1 MNDTATTAVRDLIGT
16 FTKVALPKLARA
28 RRPKD
33 LKALARD
40 PKLIE
45 ALGRDLIPLID
56 AASRY
61 TLPVKSRVV
70 GHVSATITG
79 AAGPLAANAAE
90 GLLLAGPETV
100 AITAPTALA
109 VQVTAAVWETYV
121 EFSTIVHKL
130 RAAGIDDA
138 DSVQLAIMRMVL
150 PEADEVS
157 TAMVTRAAE
166 RLAARMLREAAA
178 GWLPVAGP
186 FVGSI
191 ASNFDLHRAHRAADS
206 VIRQRKAPPR
216 RRSSP
221 ELTGGGMLGGRR
233 RANRGR

>member
-1 MNDTATTAVRDLIGT
+1 VDTDALLSKVAVPAPVRDLVST
-16 FTKVALPKLARA
+16 FTKVALPKLAKA

-33 LKALARD
+33 LKALLRD

-45 ALGRDLIPLID
+45 ALGRDLLPLID

-61 TLPVKSRVV
+61 TLPVKSRAL

-90 GLLLAGPETV
+90 GLLLAGPETA

-109 VQVTAAVWETYV
+109 VQITAAAWETYV

-130 RAAGIDDA
+130 RAAGIEDPEKIE
-138 DSVQLAIMRMVL
+138 LAIVRMVL
-150 PEADEVS
+150 PGTTDV
-157 TAMVTRAAE
+157 TKGIVTRAAE
-166 RLAARMLREAAA
+166 RFAERMLARAAA

-186 FVGSI
+186 FVGSV
-191 ASNFDLHRAHRAADS
+191 ASNFDLVRAHRAADS
-206 VIRQRKAPPR
+206 VIREKR
-216 RRSSP
+216 
-221 ELTGGGMLGGRR
+221 
-233 RANRGR
+233 